1 MTSSPMLQAQP
12 AAPRRPVPGGPSS
25 ASRSLSL
32 NAKIC
37 LTATVLVILSLAATS
52 TVTGIRSSRS
62 AEESSMKLAR
72 TTAREAAAAVQARM
86 GSHLTTVLGLART
99 MRTTRGADIALTR
112 AQMSEMVKATVLDS
126 EDLNGSTVTWEPDA
140 LDGKDAEYA
149 GKAPEYDATGRAM
162 PYYSREASGGLH
174 VEPIVF
180 ADKPHANDWYD
191 IPKSTGRI
199 YMTEPHTYP
208 INGKDVAMTS
218 FNVPIMVKG
227 VFSGVA
233 SVDFGLSR
241 LSEILAS
248 LKVIDGGHLA
258 LVSNGGLYASNPD
271 AARTGR
277 KADDIPAAGLE
288 AIRQGQTYEYADTRG
303 EVHLL
308 QPIRLRPDIAPWS
321 IKLSF
326 PQRVVTADARDLLTY
341 TLLVSVLCAVVAAVV
356 LVSVLNRL
364 TKPLRVLGTAMAGLA
379 GGNADLTARLE
390 VRGKDEL
397 AQIAGGFN
405 EFVAKLQHVLARVRH
420 SSDNVALAST
430 EISQGNADL
439 SARTEQQAG
448 ALEETAASMEELT
461 STVRQNA
468 DNARQA
474 NQLAQ
479 GASEIAARGSAVVAQ
494 VVDTMGSIK
503 ASSQK
508 IVDIIGVIDGI
519 AFQTN
524 ILALNAA
531 VEAARAGEQG
541 RGFAVVASEVR
552 NLAQRSASAAKEIKG
567 LIGDSVDKVGAGST
581 LVGEAGHTME
591 EILASV
597 RRVTDIVVE
606 ISAASAEQSNG
617 IAQVNQAIAQMD
629 GTTQQNAAL
638 VEQAA
643 AASESL
649 HDQAAL
655 LVSLVG
661 EFRIDADTPAAAH
674 GKPLLSR
681 PARKQINE

>member
-1 MTSSPMLQAQP
+1 MTSSRMLQPQP
-12 AAPRRPVPGGPSS
+12 ASPRL
-25 ASRSLSL
+25 AALRSLSL

-37 LTATVLVILSLAATS
+37 LTATVLVIFSLAATS
-52 TVTGIRSSRS
+52 TVTGIRSSGS

-72 TTAREAAAAVQARM
+72 TTAREAAAAVQARL
-86 GSHLTTVLGLART
+86 GAHLTTVLGVARA
-99 MRTTRGADIALTR
+99 MRTTRGADAPLTR
-112 AQMSEMVKATVLDS
+112 DQVNELVKATILDS
-126 EDLNGSTVTWEPDA
+126 EDLNGSTVTWEPNA

-149 GKAPEYDATGRAM
+149 GKQPEYDDTGRAM
-162 PYYSREASGGLH
+162 PYYSRQAGGGLH

-180 ADKPHANDWYD
+180 THKPHGDDWYD
-191 IPKSTGRI
+191 IAKNTRKT

-208 INGKDVAMTS
+208 IDGKPVAMTS
-218 FNVPIMVKG
+218 FNVPIITKG
-227 VFSGVA
+227 EVRGVV
-233 SVDFGLSR
+233 SVDFGLAR
-241 LSEILAS
+241 LGEILAS
-248 LKVIDGGHLA
+248 MKVIDGGRLA

-271 AARTGR
+271 PALTGKKAA
-277 KADDIPAAGLE
+277 DIPAAGLE
-288 AIRQGQTYEYADTRG
+288 AVRQGQTYEYADTQG
-303 EVHLL
+303 QVHLL
-308 QPIRLRPDIAPWS
+308 QPIQLAADIPPWA
-321 IKLSF
+321 IELSF
-326 PQRVVTADARDLLTY
+326 PQRVVTAASRDLLTY
-341 TLLVSVLCAVVAAVV
+341 TLLVSVLCAVAAAAV
-356 LVSVLNRL
+356 LVAVLNRL
-364 TKPLRVLGTAMAGLA
+364 TKPLRVLAAAMAGLA
-379 GGNADLTARLE
+379 GGNADLNARMD
-390 VRGKDEL
+390 VKGNDEL
-397 AQIAGGFN
+397 AKIAGGFN
-405 EFVAKLQHVLARVRH
+405 DFVAKLQHVLARVRH
-420 SSDNVALAST
+420 SSDSVAVAST

-567 LIGDSVDKVGAGST
+567 LIGDSVEKVGAGST
-581 LVGEAGHTME
+581 LVGEAGRTME

-606 ISAASAEQSNG
+606 ISAASTEQSSG

-661 EFRIDADTPAAAH
+661 EFHIDAEAPTAAQ
-674 GKPLLSR
+674 GNPVLLR
-681 PARKQINE
+681 TTRKQISE

>member
-1 MTSSPMLQAQP
+1 MPPLPTLRPRSPKPLF
-12 AAPRRPVPGGPSS
+12 PRRP
-25 ASRSLSL
+25 AAAISLSL

-37 LTATVLVILSLAATS
+37 LTATVLVMLSLAATS
-52 TVTGIRSSRS
+52 TVIGIRSSHS
-62 AEESSMKLAR
+62 AEESSMRLAR
-72 TTAREAAAAVQARM
+72 TTAREAAAEVQARM
-86 GSHLTTVLGLART
+86 GAHLTTVLDLART
-99 MRTTRGADIALTR
+99 MRTTRAADIALTR
-112 AQMSEMVKATVLDS
+112 AQMSDIEKTTLLDTP
-126 EDLNGSTVTWEPDA
+126 DLNGVTVTWEPDA
-140 LDGKDAEYA
+140 LDGKDAEFA
-149 GKAPEYDATGRAM
+149 GKLPEYDGTGRAM
-162 PYYSREASGGLH
+162 PYYSRDAAGGVH

-180 ADKPHANDWYD
+180 LDKPHGNDWYD
-191 IPKSTGRI
+191 IPEHTRRI
-199 YMTEPHTYP
+199 YLTEPHTYP

-218 FNVPIMVKG
+218 INVPIMIKG
-227 VFSGVA
+227 EFRGVA
-233 SVDFGLSR
+233 CVDFGLSR
-241 LSEILAS
+241 LGEILAA
-248 LKVIDGGHLA
+248 LKVIDGGRLA

-271 AARTGR
+271 AALNGK

-288 AIRQGQTYEYADTRG
+288 AIRRGETYEYADG
-303 EVHLL
+303 QGQLHLL
-308 QPIRLRPDIAPWS
+308 QPMNLHADIAPWA

-326 PQRVVTADARDLLTY
+326 PQNVVTADARDLLRY
-341 TLLVSVLCAVVAAVV
+341 TLLVSILCAAAAAAV

-364 TKPLRVLGTAMAGLA
+364 TRPLRVLGKAMAGLA
-379 GGNADLTARLE
+379 GGNADLTARLD
-390 VRGKDEL
+390 VKGKDEL

-405 EFVAKLQHVLARVRH
+405 DFVGKLQHVLARVRK
-420 SSDNVALAST
+420 SSDDVALAST
-430 EISQGNADL
+430 EISRGNADL

-503 ASSQK
+503 DSSQK

-541 RGFAVVASEVR
+541 RGFAVVAGEVR
-552 NLAQRSASAAKEIKG
+552 NLAQRSASAAKEIKA
-567 LIGDSVDKVGAGST
+567 LIGDSVEKVGAGST
-581 LVGEAGHTME
+581 LVGEAGRTME
-591 EILASV
+591 EILGSI
-597 RRVTDIVVE
+597 RRVTDIVVD

-629 GTTQQNAAL
+629 GTTQQNAEL
-638 VEQAA
+638 VEEAA
-643 AASESL
+643 AAAESL
-649 HDQAAL
+649 HQQAEL

-661 EFRIDADTPAAAH
+661 EFHIDTDST
-674 GKPLLSR
+674 
-681 PARKQINE
+681 RKQIHA

>member
-1 MTSSPMLQAQP
+1 MTTPQHP
-12 AAPRRPVPGGPSS
+12 TPRRPIPGG
-25 ASRSLSL
+25 ARSLSL

-37 LTATVLVILSLAATS
+37 ATATVLVILSLAATS
-52 TVTGIRSSRS
+52 TVTGIRSSRT
-62 AEESSMKLAR
+62 AETSSMNLAR
-72 TTAREAAAAVQARM
+72 TTAREAAAEVQARI
-86 GSHLTTVLGLART
+86 GAHLTTVLGLARA
-99 MRTTRGADIALTR
+99 MRTTRGADMALTR
-112 AQMSEMVKATVLDS
+112 TQVHEMVKATILDTP
-126 EDLNGSTVTWEPDA
+126 DLNGSTVTWEPDA

-149 GKAPEYDATGRAM
+149 GKQLEYDATGRDM

-180 ADKPHANDWYD
+180 PDKPHANDWYD
-191 IPKSTGRI
+191 VPKNTGRV

-208 INGKDVAMTS
+208 IDGKDVAMTS
-218 FNVPIMVKG
+218 INVPIMTREGFRG
-227 VFSGVA
+227 VV
-233 SVDFGLSR
+233 SVDFGLTR
-241 LSEILAS
+241 LGEILAG

-271 AARTGR
+271 AARTGK
-277 KADDIPAAGLE
+277 KADDIPAAGLD
-288 AIRQGQTYEYADTRG
+288 AIRRGTTYEYADDKG
-303 EVHLL
+303 ELHLL
-308 QPIRLRPDIAPWS
+308 QPVQLHADIAPWA

-326 PQRVVTADARDLLTY
+326 PQRVVTADARDLLRY
-341 TLLVSVLCAVVAAVV
+341 TLLVSVLCAAAAAAV

-364 TKPLRVLGTAMAGLA
+364 TRPLRLLGRAMAGLA

-390 VRGKDEL
+390 VEGRDEL

-405 EFVAKLQHVLARVRH
+405 DFVGKLQHVLARVRH
-420 SSDNVALAST
+420 SSDDVALAST

-439 SARTEQQAG
+439 SSRTEQQAG

-541 RGFAVVASEVR
+541 RGFAVVAGEVR
-552 NLAQRSASAAKEIKG
+552 NLAQRSASAAKEIKA

-581 LVGEAGHTME
+581 LVGEAGRTME

-597 RRVTDIVVE
+597 KRVTDIVVD

-643 AASESL
+643 AAAESL
-649 HDQAAL
+649 HQQAAL

-661 EFRIDADTPAAAH
+661 EFHIEAAAPAP
-674 GKPLLSR
+674 GKVQHT
-681 PARKQINE
+681 ARKLIHA

>member
-1 MTSSPMLQAQP
+1 MTSLPTLRPRSPKPVSSRP
-12 AAPRRPVPGGPSS
+12 AVPDGPRT
-25 ASRSLSL
+25 AARSLSL

-52 TVTGIRSSRS
+52 TVIGIRSSHS
-62 AEESSMKLAR
+62 AEEASMKLAR

-86 GSHLTTVLGLART
+86 GSHFTTVLGLTRT
-99 MRTTRGADIALTR
+99 MRATRAADAPLTR
-112 AQMSEMVKATVLDS
+112 SQMSDIEKTTLL
-126 EDLNGSTVTWEPDA
+126 ETGDLNGVSVTWEPNA

-162 PYYSREASGGLH
+162 PYYSRDAAGGVH
-174 VEPIVF
+174 IEPIVF
-180 ADKPHANDWYD
+180 QDKPHANDWYD
-191 IPKSTGRI
+191 IPKNSGRI
-199 YMTEPHTYP
+199 FLTEPHTYP
-208 INGKDVAMTS
+208 INGKDVPMASINM
-218 FNVPIMVKG
+218 PIMAKG
-227 VFSGVA
+227 TFHGVA
-233 SVDFGLSR
+233 SVDFGLSK
-241 LSEILAS
+241 LGDILGS
-248 LKVIDGGHLA
+248 LKVIDGGRLA

-271 AARTGR
+271 AALTGK

-288 AIRQGQTYEYADTRG
+288 AIRQGTTYEYADGRG
-303 EVHLL
+303 QLHLL
-308 QPIRLRPDIAPWS
+308 QPVHLHADVPPWA

-326 PQRVVTADARDLLTY
+326 PERVVTADARDLLSY
-341 TLLVSVLCAVVAAVV
+341 TLVVSVLCAAAAAAV

-364 TKPLRVLGTAMAGLA
+364 TKPLRVLGKAMAGLA
-379 GGNADLTARLE
+379 GGNADLTARLD
-390 VRGKDEL
+390 VKGNDEL

-405 EFVAKLQHVLARVRH
+405 EFVGKLQDVLARVRR
-420 SSDNVALAST
+420 SSDDVALAST
-430 EISQGNADL
+430 EISRGNADL

-503 ASSQK
+503 DSSQK

-541 RGFAVVASEVR
+541 RGFAVVAGEVR
-552 NLAQRSASAAKEIKG
+552 NLAQRSASAAKEIKA
-567 LIGDSVDKVGAGST
+567 LIGDSVEKVGAGST
-581 LVGEAGHTME
+581 LVGEAGRTME
-591 EILASV
+591 EILTSI
-597 RRVTDIVVE
+597 RRVTDIVVD

-638 VEQAA
+638 VEEAA
-643 AASESL
+643 AAAESL
-649 HDQAAL
+649 HQQAEL

-661 EFRIDADTPAAAH
+661 EFHIEGGA
-674 GKPLLSR
+674 S
-681 PARKQINE
+681 RKQIHA

>member
-1 MTSSPMLQAQP
+1 MTTPQHP
-12 AAPRRPVPGGPSS
+12 TPRRPIPGG
-25 ASRSLSL
+25 ARSLSL

-37 LTATVLVILSLAATS
+37 ATATVLVILSLAATS
-52 TVTGIRSSRS
+52 TVTGIRSSRT
-62 AEESSMKLAR
+62 AETSSMNLAR
-72 TTAREAAAAVQARM
+72 TTAREAAAEVQARI
-86 GSHLTTVLGLART
+86 GAHLTTVLGLARA
-99 MRTTRGADIALTR
+99 MRTTRGADMALTR
-112 AQMSEMVKATVLDS
+112 TQVHEMVKATVLDTP
-126 EDLNGSTVTWEPDA
+126 DLNGSTVTWEPDA

-149 GKAPEYDATGRAM
+149 GKQPEYDATGRDM

-180 ADKPHANDWYD
+180 PDKPHANDWYD
-191 IPKSTGRI
+191 FPKNTGRV

-208 INGKDVAMTS
+208 IDGKDVAMTS
-218 FNVPIMVKG
+218 INVPIMTREGFRG
-227 VFSGVA
+227 VV
-233 SVDFGLSR
+233 SVDFGLTR
-241 LSEILAS
+241 LGEILAG

-271 AARTGR
+271 AARTGK
-277 KADDIPAAGLE
+277 KADDIPAAGLD
-288 AIRQGQTYEYADTRG
+288 AIRRGTTYEYADDKG
-303 EVHLL
+303 ELHLL
-308 QPIRLRPDIAPWS
+308 QPVQLHADIAPWA

-326 PQRVVTADARDLLTY
+326 PQRVVTADARDLLRY
-341 TLLVSVLCAVVAAVV
+341 TLLVSVLCAAAAAAV

-364 TKPLRVLGTAMAGLA
+364 TRPLRLLGKAMAGLA

-390 VRGKDEL
+390 VEGRDEL

-405 EFVAKLQHVLARVRH
+405 EFVGKLQHVLARVRH
-420 SSDNVALAST
+420 SSDDVALAST

-439 SARTEQQAG
+439 SSRTEQQAG

-541 RGFAVVASEVR
+541 RGFAVVAGEVR
-552 NLAQRSASAAKEIKG
+552 NLAQRSASAAKEIKA

-581 LVGEAGHTME
+581 LVGEAGRTME

-597 RRVTDIVVE
+597 KRVTDIVVD

-643 AASESL
+643 AAAESL
-649 HDQAAL
+649 HQQAAL

-661 EFRIDADTPAAAH
+661 EFHIEAAAPAP
-674 GKPLLSR
+674 GKVQHT
-681 PARKQINE
+681 ARKLIHA

>member
-1 MTSSPMLQAQP
+1 MTS
-12 AAPRRPVPGGPSS
+12 
-25 ASRSLSL
+25 
-32 NAKIC
+32 I
-37 LTATVLVILSLAATS
+37 
-52 TVTGIRSSRS
+52 
-62 AEESSMKLAR
+62 
-72 TTAREAAAAVQARM
+72 
-86 GSHLTTVLGLART
+86 
-99 MRTTRGADIALTR
+99 
-112 AQMSEMVKATVLDS
+112 
-126 EDLNGSTVTWEPDA
+126 
-140 LDGKDAEYA
+140 
-149 GKAPEYDATGRAM
+149 
-162 PYYSREASGGLH
+162 
-174 VEPIVF
+174 
-180 ADKPHANDWYD
+180 
-191 IPKSTGRI
+191 
-199 YMTEPHTYP
+199 
-208 INGKDVAMTS
+208 
-218 FNVPIMVKG
+218 NVPILVKG
-227 VFSGVA
+227 EFRGVA

-241 LSEILAS
+241 LSEILAGF
-248 LKVIDGGHLA
+248 KVIAGGHLA

-271 AARTGR
+271 AALTGK
-277 KADDIPAAGLE
+277 KADDIPAAGLD
-288 AIRQGQTYEYADTRG
+288 AIRQGKTYEYADSKG
-303 EVHLL
+303 EMHLL
-308 QPIRLRPDIAPWS
+308 QPVHLHADIPPWAV
-321 IKLSF
+321 KLSF
-326 PQRVVTADARDLLTY
+326 PQRVVTADARDLLSY
-341 TLLVSVLCAVVAAVV
+341 TLVVSVVCAIAAAAV

-364 TKPLRVLGTAMAGLA
+364 TKPLRQLGKAMAGLA
-379 GGNADLTARLE
+379 GGNADLTARLD
-390 VRGKDEL
+390 VNGNDEL

-405 EFVAKLQHVLARVRH
+405 EFVAKLSHVLARVRH

-439 SARTEQQAG
+439 SSRTEQQAG
-448 ALEETAASMEELT
+448 SLEETAASMEELT

-541 RGFAVVASEVR
+541 RGFAVVAGEVR
-552 NLAQRSASAAKEIKG
+552 NLAQRSATAAKEIKA
-567 LIGDSVDKVGAGST
+567 LIGDSVEKVGAGST
-581 LVGEAGHTME
+581 LVGEAGRTME

-597 RRVTDIVVE
+597 KRVTDIVIE

-629 GTTQQNAAL
+629 DTTQQNAAL

-643 AASESL
+643 AAAESL
-649 HDQAAL
+649 HQQAAL

-661 EFRIDADTPAAAH
+661 EFHIEPATT
-674 GKPLLSR
+674 
-681 PARKQINE
+681 RKLIHA

>member
-1 MTSSPMLQAQP
+1 MTTSPMLRPRSPQP
-12 AAPRRPVPGGPSS
+12 ASPRRPAPDGPRS
-25 ASRSLSL
+25 AARSLSL

-72 TTAREAAAAVQARM
+72 TTVREAAATIQARM
-86 GSHLTTVLGLART
+86 TSNLAAAFGQARA
-99 MRTTRGADIALTR
+99 MRATRSADMALTR
-112 AQMSEMVKATVLDS
+112 NQINEMVKATLLDS
-126 EDLNGSTVTWEPDA
+126 DDLNGSTVTWEPNA

-149 GKAPEYDATGRAM
+149 GQKPEYDDTGRAM
-162 PYYSREASGGLH
+162 PYYSRASGGGLH
-174 VEPIVF
+174 VEPIAF
-180 ADKPHANDWYD
+180 LDKPHGNDWYD
-191 IPKSTGRI
+191 IPKNTGRP
-199 YMTEPHTYP
+199 YLTEPHTYP
-208 INGKDVAMTS
+208 IDGKDVAMTS
-218 FNVPIMVKG
+218 INVPILVKG
-227 VFSGVA
+227 EFRGVVSADFSLAKLGQ
-233 SVDFGLSR
+233 
-241 LSEILAS
+241 ILGG
-248 LKVIDGGHLA
+248 LKVIDGGRLA

-271 AARTGR
+271 AALTGK
-277 KADDIPAAGLE
+277 KADDIPAAGLD
-288 AIRQGQTYEYADTRG
+288 AIRQGKPYEYLDG
-303 EVHLL
+303 KGVEHLL
-308 QPIRLRPDIAPWS
+308 QPVQLHADIAPWA

-326 PQRVVTADARDLLTY
+326 PQRVVTADARDLLRY
-341 TLLVSVLCAVVAAVV
+341 TLLVSVLCAGVAAFV
-356 LVSVLNRL
+356 LVTVLNRL
-364 TKPLRVLGTAMAGLA
+364 TRPLRVLGTAMAGLA
-379 GGNADLTARLE
+379 GGNADLTARLD
-390 VRGKDEL
+390 VQGRDEL

-405 EFVAKLQHVLARVRH
+405 EFVGKLQDVLARVRR
-420 SSDNVALAST
+420 SSDDVALAST
-430 EISQGNADL
+430 EISRGNADL

-474 NQLAQ
+474 NELAQ

-541 RGFAVVASEVR
+541 RGFAVVAGEVR
-552 NLAQRSASAAKEIKG
+552 NLAQRSASAAKEIKA
-567 LIGDSVDKVGAGST
+567 LIGDSVEKVGAGST
-581 LVGEAGHTME
+581 LVGEAGRTME
-591 EILASV
+591 EILASI
-597 RRVTDIVVE
+597 RRVTDIVVD
-606 ISAASAEQSNG
+606 ISTASAEQSNG

-638 VEQAA
+638 VEEAA
-643 AASESL
+643 AAAESL
-649 HDQAAL
+649 HQQAAL

-661 EFRIDADTPAAAH
+661 EFGIEAGSTR
-674 GKPLLSR
+674 
-681 PARKQINE
+681 

>member
-1 MTSSPMLQAQP
+1 MTTPQHPS
-12 AAPRRPVPGGPSS
+12 PRRPILGGV
-25 ASRSLSL
+25 RSLSL

-37 LTATVLVILSLAATS
+37 VTATVLVILSLAATS
-52 TVTGIRSSRS
+52 TVTGIRSSQT
-62 AEESSMKLAR
+62 AQASSMKLAR
-72 TTAREAAAAVQARM
+72 TTAREAAAEVQARI
-86 GSHLTTVLGLART
+86 GAHLTTVLGLTRA
-99 MRTTRGADIALTR
+99 MRTTRGADMALTR
-112 AQMSEMVKATVLDS
+112 TQVHELVKATILDTP
-126 EDLNGSTVTWEPDA
+126 DLNGSTVTWEPEA

-149 GKAPEYDATGRAM
+149 GKKPEYDATGRDM
-162 PYYSREASGGLH
+162 PYYSRESSGGLH

-180 ADKPHANDWYD
+180 PDKPHANDWYD
-191 IPKSTGRI
+191 FPKNTGRV

-208 INGKDVAMTS
+208 INGKDVPMTS
-218 FNVPIMVKG
+218 INVPIMVNGGFRG
-227 VFSGVA
+227 VV
-233 SVDFGLSR
+233 SVDFGLTR
-241 LSEILAS
+241 LGEILAG

-271 AARTGR
+271 AARTGK
-277 KADDIPAAGLE
+277 KADDIPAAGLD
-288 AIRQGQTYEYADTRG
+288 AIRAGTAYEYADDQG
-303 EVHLL
+303 QMHLL
-308 QPIRLRPDIAPWS
+308 QPVHLHADIAPWA

-326 PQRVVTADARDLLTY
+326 PQRVVTADARDLLRY
-341 TLLVSVLCAVVAAVV
+341 TLLVSVLCAAAAAAV

-364 TKPLRVLGTAMAGLA
+364 TKPLRLLGKAMAGLA

-390 VRGKDEL
+390 VKGKDEL

-405 EFVAKLQHVLARVRH
+405 DFVGKLQHVLARVRH
-420 SSDNVALAST
+420 SSDDVALAST

-541 RGFAVVASEVR
+541 RGFAVVAGEVR
-552 NLAQRSASAAKEIKG
+552 NLAQRSASAAKEIKA

-581 LVGEAGHTME
+581 LVGEAGRTME
-591 EILASV
+591 EILSSV
-597 RRVTDIVVE
+597 KRVTDIVVD
-606 ISAASAEQSNG
+606 ISAASAEQSTG

-643 AASESL
+643 AAAESL
-649 HDQAAL
+649 HQQAAL

-661 EFRIDADTPAAAH
+661 EFHIEAAA
-674 GKPLLSR
+674 
-681 PARKQINE
+681 PAPDKVQYTTRKLIHA

>member
-1 MTSSPMLQAQP
+1 MTSNPTSQPRPPQP
-12 AAPRRPVPGGPSS
+12 ASARHAIPGG
-25 ASRSLSL
+25 ASLSLSL

-37 LTATVLVILSLAATS
+37 LTATVLVILSLAATA
-52 TVTGIRSSRS
+52 TVTGIRSSHS

-72 TTAREAAAAVQARM
+72 TTALEAAATIQARM
-86 GSHLTTVLGLART
+86 TSNLAVAFGQARA
-99 MRTTRGADIALTR
+99 MRATRMADMALTR
-112 AQMSEMVKATVLDS
+112 NQINEMVKATLLDS
-126 EDLNGSTVTWEPDA
+126 DDLNGSTVTWEPNA
-140 LDGKDAEYA
+140 LDGKDAEFA
-149 GKAPEYDATGRAM
+149 GKKPEYDDTGRAM
-162 PYYSREASGGLH
+162 PYYSRESSGGLH

-180 ADKPHANDWYD
+180 LDKPHGNDWYD
-191 IPKSTGRI
+191 IPKSTGRP
-199 YMTEPHTYP
+199 YLTEPHTYP

-218 FNVPIMVKG
+218 INVPIMVKNEFRG
-227 VFSGVA
+227 VVSADFS
-233 SVDFGLSR
+233 LSK
-241 LSEILAS
+241 LGQILAG
-248 LKVIDGGHLA
+248 LKVIEGGRLA

-271 AARTGR
+271 AALAGK

-288 AIRQGQTYEYADTRG
+288 AIHQGKAYEYADVQG
-303 EVHLL
+303 EEHLL
-308 QPIRLRPDIAPWS
+308 QPVHLHSDIAPWAV
-321 IKLSF
+321 KLSF
-326 PQRVVTADARDLLTY
+326 PKRVVTADARELLSY
-341 TLLVSVLCAVVAAVV
+341 TLLVSALCAALAAVV
-356 LVSVLNRL
+356 LVAVLNRL
-364 TKPLRVLGTAMAGLA
+364 TRPLRVLSAAMAGLA

-390 VRGKDEL
+390 VKGKDEL

-405 EFVAKLQHVLARVRH
+405 EFVGKLQSVLARVRH
-420 SSDNVALAST
+420 SSDDVALAST

-448 ALEETAASMEELT
+448 ALEETAATMEELT

-479 GASEIAARGSAVVAQ
+479 GASAIAARGSAVVAQ
-494 VVDTMGSIK
+494 VVDTMGSIE

-541 RGFAVVASEVR
+541 RGFAVVAGEVR
-552 NLAQRSASAAKEIKG
+552 NLAQRSASAAKEIKA
-567 LIGDSVDKVGAGST
+567 LINDSVDKVGAGSS
-581 LVGEAGHTME
+581 LVGEAGRTMD
-591 EILASV
+591 EILTSV
-597 RRVTDIVVE
+597 RRVTEIIVG

-617 IAQVNQAIAQMD
+617 IAQVNQAISHMD

-643 AASESL
+643 AAAESL
-649 HDQAAL
+649 HQQAAL

-661 EFRIDADTPAAAH
+661 EFRIETNVPAASH
-674 GKPLLSR
+674 GKPLLPHNTRQSTH
-681 PARKQINE
+681 E

>member
-1 MTSSPMLQAQP
+1 MTTPQHVSPRLP
-12 AAPRRPVPGGPSS
+12 LLGG
-25 ASRSLSL
+25 ARSLSL

-52 TVTGIRSSRS
+52 TVTGIRSSHS

-86 GSHLTTVLGLART
+86 VPNLSAAFGLARA
-99 MRTTRGADIALTR
+99 MRATRGADMPATR
-112 AQMSEMVKATVLDS
+112 AQANELVKATLQDS
-126 EDLNGSTVTWEPDA
+126 ADLNGSTVTWEPNA

-149 GKAPEYDATGRAM
+149 GKKPEYDGTGRAM

-180 ADKPHANDWYD
+180 LDKPHGNDWYD
-191 IPKSTGRI
+191 IPKSTGRPFL
-199 YMTEPHTYP
+199 TEPHTYP

-218 FNVPIMVKG
+218 INVPILING
-227 VFSGVA
+227 AFQGLA
-233 SVDFGLSR
+233 SADFGLAK
-241 LSEILAS
+241 LGEILAG
-248 LKVIDGGHLA
+248 LKVIDGGRLA

-271 AARTGR
+271 AALAGK
-277 KADDIPAAGLE
+277 KAGDIPAAGLD
-288 AIRQGQTYEYADTRG
+288 AIREGKTYEYADDRG
-303 EVHLL
+303 ELHLL
-308 QPIRLRPDIAPWS
+308 QPVHLHADIPPWA

-326 PQRVVTADARDLLTY
+326 PQRVVTADARDLLRY
-341 TLLVSVLCAVVAAVV
+341 TLVVSILCAAAAAAV
-356 LVSVLNRL
+356 LISVLNRL
-364 TKPLRVLGTAMAGLA
+364 TRPLRVLGKAMAGLA
-379 GGNADLTARLE
+379 GGNADLTARLD
-390 VRGKDEL
+390 VRGNDEL

-405 EFVAKLQHVLARVRH
+405 EFVGKLQSVLARVRR
-420 SSDNVALAST
+420 SSDDVALAST
-430 EISQGNADL
+430 EISRGNADL
-439 SARTEQQAG
+439 SIRTEQQAS

-479 GASEIAARGSAVVAQ
+479 GASDIAARGSAVVAQ
-494 VVDTMGSIK
+494 VVETMGSIK
-503 ASSQK
+503 GSSQK

-541 RGFAVVASEVR
+541 RGFAVVAGEVR
-552 NLAQRSASAAKEIKG
+552 NLAQRSASAAKEIKA
-567 LIGDSVDKVGAGST
+567 LIGDSVEKVGAGST
-581 LVGEAGHTME
+581 LVGEAGRTME
-591 EILASV
+591 ESLASS
-597 RRVTDIVVE
+597 RGVTDIVVD
-606 ISAASAEQSNG
+606 ISAASAEQSTG

-638 VEQAA
+638 VEEAA
-643 AASESL
+643 AAAESL
-649 HDQAAL
+649 HQQAEL

-661 EFRIDADTPAAAH
+661 EFRVEAGVTRTKIHA
-674 GKPLLSR
+674 
-681 PARKQINE
+681 

>member
-1 MTSSPMLQAQP
+1 MTTPQHPS
-12 AAPRRPVPGGPSS
+12 PRRPILDS
-25 ASRSLSL
+25 ARSLSL

-37 LTATVLVILSLAATS
+37 VTATVLVILSLAATS
-52 TVTGIRSSRS
+52 TVTGIRSSRT
-62 AEESSMKLAR
+62 AETSSMNLAR
-72 TTAREAAAAVQARM
+72 TTAREAAAEVQARI
-86 GSHLTTVLGLART
+86 GAHLTTVLGLTRA
-99 MRTTRGADIALTR
+99 MRTTRGADMALTR
-112 AQMSEMVKATVLDS
+112 TQVHEMVKATILDTP
-126 EDLNGSTVTWEPDA
+126 DLNGSTVTWEPDA

-149 GKAPEYDATGRAM
+149 GKTPEYDATGRDM

-180 ADKPHANDWYD
+180 SDKPHANDWYD
-191 IPKSTGRI
+191 FPKNTGRV
-199 YMTEPHTYP
+199 YMTEPHTYA
-208 INGKDVAMTS
+208 INGKDVPMTS
-218 FNVPIMVKG
+218 INVPIMTKAGFRG
-227 VFSGVA
+227 VV
-233 SVDFGLSR
+233 SVDFGLTR
-241 LSEILAS
+241 LGEILAG

-271 AARTGR
+271 AARTGK
-277 KADDIPAAGLE
+277 KADDIPAAGLD
-288 AIRQGQTYEYADTRG
+288 AIRQGTTYEYADDRG
-303 EVHLL
+303 ELHLL
-308 QPIRLRPDIAPWS
+308 QPVKLHTDIAPWA

-326 PQRVVTADARDLLTY
+326 PQRVVTADARDLLRY
-341 TLLVSVLCAVVAAVV
+341 TLLVSVLCAAAAAAV

-364 TKPLRVLGTAMAGLA
+364 TRPLRLLGKAMAGLA
-379 GGNADLTARLE
+379 GGNADLTARLD
-390 VRGKDEL
+390 VKGKDEL

-405 EFVAKLQHVLARVRH
+405 EFVGKLQHVLARVRH
-420 SSDNVALAST
+420 SSDDVALAST

-439 SARTEQQAG
+439 SSRTEQQAG

-541 RGFAVVASEVR
+541 RGFAVVAGEVR
-552 NLAQRSASAAKEIKG
+552 NLAQRSASAAKEIKA
-567 LIGDSVDKVGAGST
+567 LIGDSVDKVGAGSA
-581 LVGEAGHTME
+581 LVGEAGRTME

-597 RRVTDIVVE
+597 KRVTDIVVD

-643 AASESL
+643 AAAESL
-649 HDQAAL
+649 HQQAAL

-661 EFRIDADTPAAAH
+661 EFHIEAAAP
-674 GKPLLSR
+674 GKVQHT
-681 PARKQINE
+681 ARKLINA

>member
-1 MTSSPMLQAQP
+1 MTTLQHFIS
-12 AAPRRPVPGGPSS
+12 RRPAPGG
-25 ASRSLSL
+25 ARSLSL

-37 LTATVLVILSLAATS
+37 LTATVLVVLSLAATS
-52 TVTGIRSSRS
+52 TVTGIRSSHS
-62 AEESSMKLAR
+62 AEASSMKLAR
-72 TTAREAAAAVQARM
+72 TTAREAAAAVQARI
-86 GSHLTTVLGLART
+86 GSPLTTVMGLARAV
-99 MRTTRGADIALTR
+99 RITRGADMGLTR
-112 AQMSEMVKATVLDS
+112 SQTNEMVKATVLDS
-126 EDLNGSTVTWEPDA
+126 ADLNGSTVTWEPNA
-140 LDGKDAEYA
+140 NDGKDADYA
-149 GKAPEYDATGRAM
+149 GKGPEYDATGRDM

-180 ADKPHANDWYD
+180 SDKPHANDWYD
-191 IPKSTGRI
+191 FPKNTGRI

-208 INGKDVAMTS
+208 INGKPVAMTS
-218 FNVPIMVKG
+218 INVPILIKG
-227 VFSGVA
+227 AFRGVV
-233 SVDFGLSR
+233 SVDFGLAR
-241 LSEILAS
+241 LSEILAGF
-248 LKVIDGGHLA
+248 KVIDGGRLA

-271 AARTGR
+271 PALTGK
-277 KADDIPAAGLE
+277 KADDIPAAGLD
-288 AIRQGQTYEYADTRG
+288 AIRAGSTYEYADAKG
-303 EVHLL
+303 VMHLL
-308 QPIRLRPDIAPWS
+308 QPVHLHADIPPWAVE
-321 IKLSF
+321 LSF
-326 PQRVVTADARDLLTY
+326 PQRVVTADARDLLSY
-341 TLLVSVLCAVVAAVV
+341 TLVVSVVCAIAAAAV
-356 LVSVLNRL
+356 LISVLNRL
-364 TKPLRVLGTAMAGLA
+364 TKPLRQLGKAMAGLA
-379 GGNADLTARLE
+379 GGNADLTARLD
-390 VRGKDEL
+390 VNGNDEL

-405 EFVAKLQHVLARVRH
+405 DFVAKLCHVLARVRH

-430 EISQGNADL
+430 EISEGNADL
-439 SARTEQQAG
+439 SSRTEQQAG
-448 ALEETAASMEELT
+448 SLEETAASMEELT

-541 RGFAVVASEVR
+541 RGFAVVAGEVR
-552 NLAQRSASAAKEIKG
+552 NLAQRSATAAKEIKA
-567 LIGDSVDKVGAGST
+567 LICDSVDKVGAGST
-581 LVGEAGHTME
+581 LVGEAGRTME

-597 RRVTDIVVE
+597 KRVTDIVVE

-617 IAQVNQAIAQMD
+617 IAQVNQAIVQMD
-629 GTTQQNAAL
+629 DTTQQNAAL

-643 AASESL
+643 AAAESL
-649 HDQAAL
+649 HQQAAL

-661 EFRIDADTPAAAH
+661 EFHIEPATSR
-674 GKPLLSR
+674 KLLN
-681 PARKQINE
+681 A

>member
-1 MTSSPMLQAQP
+1 
-12 AAPRRPVPGGPSS
+12 
-25 ASRSLSL
+25 
-32 NAKIC
+32 
-37 LTATVLVILSLAATS
+37 
-52 TVTGIRSSRS
+52 
-62 AEESSMKLAR
+62 MKLAR
-72 TTAREAAAAVQARM
+72 TTAREAAAAVQARI
-86 GSHLTTVLGLART
+86 GSPLTTVVGLARAT
-99 MRTTRGADIALTR
+99 RITRGTDMALTR
-112 AQMSEMVKATVLDS
+112 SQTNEIVKATILDS
-126 EDLNGSTVTWEPDA
+126 EDLNGSTVTWEPNA
-140 LDGKDAEYA
+140 NDGKDAEYA
-149 GKAPEYDATGRAM
+149 GKAPEYDATGRDM
-162 PYYSREASGGLH
+162 PYYSREAGGGLH

-180 ADKPHANDWYD
+180 STKPHGNDWYD
-191 IPKSTGRI
+191 LPKSTGRI

-208 INGKDVAMTS
+208 INGKEVPMTS
-218 FNVPIMVKG
+218 INVPILVKG
-227 VFSGVA
+227 EFRGVA

-241 LSEILAS
+241 LSEILAGF
-248 LKVIDGGHLA
+248 KVIAGGHLA

-271 AARTGR
+271 AALTGK
-277 KADDIPAAGLE
+277 KADDIPAAGLD
-288 AIRQGQTYEYADTRG
+288 AIRQGKTYEYADSKG
-303 EVHLL
+303 EMHLL
-308 QPIRLRPDIAPWS
+308 QPVHLHADIPPWAV
-321 IKLSF
+321 KLSF
-326 PQRVVTADARDLLTY
+326 PQRVVTADARDLLSY
-341 TLLVSVLCAVVAAVV
+341 TLVVSVVCAIAAAAV

-364 TKPLRVLGTAMAGLA
+364 TKPLRQLGKAMAGLA
-379 GGNADLTARLE
+379 GGNADLTARLD
-390 VRGKDEL
+390 VNGNDEL

-405 EFVAKLQHVLARVRH
+405 EFVAKLSHVLARVRH

-439 SARTEQQAG
+439 SSRTEQQAG
-448 ALEETAASMEELT
+448 SLEETAASMEELT

-541 RGFAVVASEVR
+541 RGFAVVAGEVR
-552 NLAQRSASAAKEIKG
+552 NLAQRSATAAKEIKA
-567 LIGDSVDKVGAGST
+567 LIGDSVEKVGAGST
-581 LVGEAGHTME
+581 LVGEAGRTME

-597 RRVTDIVVE
+597 KRVTDIVIE

-629 GTTQQNAAL
+629 DTTQQNAAL

-643 AASESL
+643 AAAESL
-649 HDQAAL
+649 HQQAAL

-661 EFRIDADTPAAAH
+661 EFHIEPATT
-674 GKPLLSR
+674 
-681 PARKQINE
+681 RKLIHA

>member
-1 MTSSPMLQAQP
+1 MTTPQHTF
-12 AAPRRPVPGGPSS
+12 
-25 ASRSLSL
+25 SLSL

-52 TVTGIRSSRS
+52 TVTGIRSSHS
-62 AEESSMKLAR
+62 AEASSMKLAR
-72 TTAREAAAAVQARM
+72 TTAREAAAAVQERI
-86 GSHLTTVLGLART
+86 GSPLTTVVGLARA
-99 MRTTRGADIALTR
+99 MRITRAADMTLTR
-112 AQMSEMVKATVLDS
+112 NQTNEMVKATVLDS
-126 EDLNGSTVTWEPDA
+126 ADLNGSTVTWEPNA
-140 LDGKDAEYA
+140 GDGKDAEYA
-149 GKAPEYDATGRAM
+149 GKAPEYDATGRDM

-180 ADKPHANDWYD
+180 SDKPHSNDWYD
-191 IPKSTGRI
+191 IPKNTGRI

-208 INGKDVAMTS
+208 INGKDVPMTS
-218 FNVPIMVKG
+218 INVPILIKG
-227 VFSGVA
+227 GFRGVV

-241 LSEILAS
+241 LSEILAGF
-248 LKVIDGGHLA
+248 KVIDGGYLA

-271 AARTGR
+271 AALTGK
-277 KADDIPAAGLE
+277 KAADIPAEGLD
-288 AIRQGQTYEYADTRG
+288 AIRQGKTYEYADAKG
-303 EVHLL
+303 EMHLL
-308 QPIRLRPDIAPWS
+308 QPVHLHADIPPWAV
-321 IKLSF
+321 KLSF
-326 PQRVVTADARDLLTY
+326 PQRVVTADARDLLSY
-341 TLLVSVLCAVVAAVV
+341 TLVVSVVCAVAAAAV
-356 LVSVLNRL
+356 LISVLNRL
-364 TKPLRVLGTAMAGLA
+364 TKPLRLLGTAMAGLA
-379 GGNADLTARLE
+379 GGNADLTARLD
-390 VRGKDEL
+390 VNGNDEL

-405 EFVAKLQHVLARVRH
+405 EFVGKLTHVLARVRH

-439 SARTEQQAG
+439 SSRTEQQAG

-541 RGFAVVASEVR
+541 RGFAVVAGEVR
-552 NLAQRSASAAKEIKG
+552 NLAQRSATAAKEIKA
-567 LIGDSVDKVGAGST
+567 LIGDSVEKVGAGST
-581 LVGEAGHTME
+581 LVGEAGRTME
-591 EILASV
+591 EILESV
-597 RRVTDIVVE
+597 TRVTNIVID

-643 AASESL
+643 AAAESL
-649 HDQAAL
+649 HQQAAL

-661 EFRIDADTPAAAH
+661 EFHIEPATAT
-674 GKPLLSR
+674 
-681 PARKQINE
+681 RKLINA